1 VAEKRKS
8 KDRSMGATAQDLREP
23 VGLIG
28 LGLLGSAVAARLHA
42 AGKAVWGYDLSP
54 QRQAILADMGMTPQP
69 DAAAVV
75 RACAVVVLCLP
86 DSRVVRQVVHGQE
99 GALKPG
105 QLFLDMTTGDPQD
118 SAALAGWLAARGAG
132 LVEAPVIGSSEQ
144 LRRGEA
150 RFLVSGRPEHVAQG
164 WPVLEAMACPL
175 HVLPE
180 GCQAAC
186 LKLVVNL
193 VLGLNRAALAEGLAL
208 AEACGL
214 PLDDVL
220 AVLRHSPAYARIM
233 DSKGPKMLARDYT
246 PQAHLAQ
253 HLKDVRLIRELA
265 ARQGAV
271 VPLSQTHEQLL
282 ARAVELGWGE
292 ADNSALV
299 EVYRAAAAQGRR
311 DELPQS

>member
-1 VAEKRKS
+1 
-8 KDRSMGATAQDLREP
+8 MQATAEDAGGP

-28 LGLLGSAVAARLHA
+28 LGLLGSAVAARLVA
-42 AGKAVWGYDLSP
+42 AGRTVWGYDVAP
-54 QRQAILADMGMTPQP
+54 PRREKLAEAGGTPQEDP
-69 DAAAVV
+69 AAVV
-75 RACAVVVLCLP
+75 GGCPVVVLCLP
-86 DSRVVRQVVHGQE
+86 DSCVVGQVVYGLD
-99 GALKPG
+99 GALRPG
-105 QLFLDMTTGDPQD
+105 QLFVDMTTGDPQD
-118 SAALAGWLAARGAG
+118 SAALAGWLAQRGAG

-150 RFLVSGRPEHVAQG
+150 LILLSGRCEDVTRG
-164 WPVLEAMACPL
+164 REVLAALGCPL
-175 HVLPE
+175 HVLPP
-180 GCQAAC
+180 GSQAAC

-214 PLDDVL
+214 PLVDVL
-220 AVLRHSPAYARIM
+220 TVLQQSPASSRIM
-233 DSKGPKMLARDYT
+233 DSKGPKMLARDYA

-265 ARQGAV
+265 ARQGAA

-282 ARAVELGWGE
+282 RRAVELGWGQ

-299 EVYRAAAAQGRR
+299 EVYRAALAHGRP
-311 DELPQS
+311 EAGPAS

>member
-1 VAEKRKS
+1 MDPS
-8 KDRSMGATAQDLREP
+8 WDDLRGP

-28 LGLLGSAVAARLHA
+28 LGLLGSAVAARLGA
-42 AGKAVWGYDLSP
+42 AGLTVCGYDLSP
-54 QRQAILADMGMTPQP
+54 QQRAKLAEAGGTALP

-75 RACAVVVLCLP
+75 RACPLVMLCLP
-86 DSRVVRQVVHGQE
+86 DSRVVGQVVHGLAAVLRE
-99 GALKPG
+99 G

-118 SAALAGWLAARGAG
+118 SAALAGWLAEHGAG

-144 LRRGEA
+144 LRQGTA
-150 RFLVSGRPEHVAQG
+150 TVLVSGRPEHVARG
-164 WPVLEAMACPL
+164 RRVLQVLGCTL

-208 AEACGL
+208 AEAVGL
-214 PLDDVL
+214 PLAEVL
-220 AVLRHSPAYARIM
+220 AVLQQSPAYARIM
-233 DSKGPKMLARDYT
+233 DSKGPKMLTRNYA

-253 HLKDVRLIRELA
+253 HLKDVQLIQTLA
-265 ARQGAV
+265 QRHGAA
-271 VPLSQTHEQLL
+271 VPLSETHQRLL
-282 ARAVELGWGE
+282 ARAVELGWGQ

-299 EVYRAAAAQGRR
+299 EVYRARQGHERP
-311 DELPQS
+311 DGHPCT